1 MLSHSSGATCAPSA
15 ADDSIDL
22 HCCASLT
29 SKSPGAVFLR
39 LQLNPSDTLFLFLFF
54 LFLFSI
60 CNMTE
65 KLRMKNSG
73 LSQVPCSPGR
83 DQETTCFTH
92 VSKRAVLRSNNQNP
106 LLCFVWFVLFPH
118 LE

>member
-29 SKSPGAVFLR
+29 KQVRRLSSKSPGAVFLR

-73 LSQVPCSPGR
+73 LSQVPCSLGR
-83 DQETTCFTH
+83 DSGNYMLYPCFQESCIE
-92 VSKRAVLRSNNQNP
+92 K
-106 LLCFVWFVLFPH
+106 
-118 LE
+118 